1 MIRNLFTILMAVLLL
16 FVINHIYQPISRINL
31 YFSQF
36 ENVQTIYKDDY
47 LFRDLNKNQQLDIYE
62 DARVSIE
69 LRVNDVLSQMTIE
82 EKVGLMFHPP
92 FTVNPGIG
100 MRIYEILIRGNQF
113 TESHIIKK
121 NINHFNLY
129 GNPDP
134 VKLAKRI
141 NQLQNY
147 AARSRLGIPLTI
159 SSDPIHEVERGGGIA
174 SFSVQGFSKW
184 PSQLGLAATRDVE
197 LVKKFA
203 DIARQEYLAVGIR
216 TALHPM
222 ADLATDPRWARNFG
236 TFGSDSKLSTSLTL
250 AYMDGFQGENIDSQS
265 VLTMVKHFPGGGP
278 QENGLDAHLMSGEN
292 QVYPGKMF
300 DYHLEPFIE
309 AINNNLKVIMPYY
322 GIAVDQSNEN
332 IAIGFNRYLLND
344 LLREKLNYDGVICSD
359 WGIITGRHW
368 GVTNLTIP
376 ERYIKAINAGIDQF
390 GGEMHPEIVVQ
401 LVKENK
407 INESRIDRSARR
419 ILKNKFELGLFDD
432 PFVDIESVDK
442 LINTQITQKLAL
454 DAQRKSVVMLKNSN
468 LLPLTEETKIY
479 VDGMEFKDS
488 DINKVNTIEEADV
501 ILMYLHT
508 VFNGNQEPGTD
519 RLFDR
524 FLSNLFPNTDLRF
537 NNQVI
542 KRASEYSQVK
552 PLILVVDLNRPA
564 ILSEL
569 NDLSDALIGTF
580 GVNDEVIHEI
590 INGKTNPSGKLPF
603 ELPSSMSEV
612 EEQFEDV
619 PDDTANPL
627 YKYGYGLSFTD

>member
-1 MIRNLFTILMAVLLL
+1 MIRTLFTILMAALLL

-69 LRVNDVLSQMTIE
+69 LRVNDVLSKMTIE

-250 AYMDGFQGENIDSQS
+250 AYMDGFQGENINSQS

-401 LVKENK
+401 LVRENK
-407 INESRIDRSARR
+407 IDESRIDRSARR

-442 LINTQITQKLAL
+442 LINTEITRKLAL

-612 EEQFEDV
+612 EEQLEDV

-627 YKYGYGLSFTD
+627 YEYGYGLSFTD

>member
-1 MIRNLFTILMAVLLL
+1 MAALLL

-250 AYMDGFQGENIDSQS
+250 AYMDGFQGENINSQS

-322 GIAVDQSNEN
+322 GITVDQSKEN
-332 IAIGFNRYLLND
+332 VAIGFNRYLLND

-407 INESRIDRSARR
+407 IDESRIDQSVRR

-442 LINTQITQKLAL
+442 LINTQTTQKLAL

-488 DINKVNTIEEADV
+488 AINKVNTIEEADV

-519 RLFDR
+519 RLFDK

-537 NNQVI
+537 NNQVV

-580 GVNDEVIHEI
+580 GVNDEVIHEV
-590 INGKTNPSGKLPF
+590 INGKTNPSGALPF

-612 EEQFEDV
+612 EEQLEDV

>member
-1 MIRNLFTILMAVLLL
+1 MIRTLFTILMAVLLL

-36 ENVQTIYKDDY
+36 ENAQTIYKDDY

-69 LRVNDVLSQMTIE
+69 LRVNDVLSQMTIK

-184 PSQLGLAATRDVE
+184 PSQLGLAATRDVG

-250 AYMDGFQGENIDSQS
+250 AYMDGFQGENINSQS

-401 LVKENK
+401 LVRENK
-407 INESRIDRSARR
+407 IDESRIDRSARR

-442 LINTQITQKLAL
+442 LINTQITRKLAL
-454 DAQRKSVVMLKNSN
+454 DAQRKSVVMLKNNN

-612 EEQFEDV
+612 EEQLEDV

>member
-1 MIRNLFTILMAVLLL
+1 MIRTLFTILMAALLL

-92 FTVNPGIG
+92 FTVNPGMG

-250 AYMDGFQGENIDSQS
+250 AYMDGFQGENINSQS

-401 LVKENK
+401 LVRENK
-407 INESRIDRSARR
+407 IDESRIDLSARR

>member
-1 MIRNLFTILMAVLLL
+1 MIRTLFTILMAVLLL

-174 SFSVQGFSKW
+174 SFSVRGFSKW

-250 AYMDGFQGENIDSQS
+250 AYMDGFQGENINSQS

-407 INESRIDRSARR
+407 IDESRIDRSARR

-432 PFVDIESVDK
+432 PFVDIVSVDK

>member
-1 MIRNLFTILMAVLLL
+1 MAVLLL

-69 LRVNDVLSQMTIE
+69 LRVNDVLSQMTIK

-250 AYMDGFQGENIDSQS
+250 AYMDGFQGENINSQS

-300 DYHLEPFIE
+300 DYHLEPFVE

-322 GIAVDQSNEN
+322 GITVDQSKEN
-332 IAIGFNRYLLND
+332 VAIGFNRYLLND

-401 LVKENK
+401 LVRENK
-407 INESRIDRSARR
+407 IDESRIDRSARR

-442 LINTQITQKLAL
+442 LINTQTTQKLAL

-580 GVNDEVIHEI
+580 GVHDEVIHEI

-612 EEQFEDV
+612 EEQLEDV

-627 YKYGYGLSFTD
+627 YEYGYGLSFTD

>member
-1 MIRNLFTILMAVLLL
+1 MIRTLFTILMAVLLL

-250 AYMDGFQGENIDSQS
+250 AYMDGFQGENINSQS

-442 LINTQITQKLAL
+442 LINTQTTQKLAL
-454 DAQRKSVVMLKNSN
+454 DAQRKSVVMLKNNN

>member
-1 MIRNLFTILMAVLLL
+1 MIRTLFTILMAALLL

-69 LRVNDVLSQMTIE
+69 LRVNDLLSQMTIE

-250 AYMDGFQGENIDSQS
+250 AYMDGFQGENINSQS

-401 LVKENK
+401 LVRENK
-407 INESRIDRSARR
+407 IDESRIDRSARR

-612 EEQFEDV
+612 EEQLEDV

>member
-1 MIRNLFTILMAVLLL
+1 MAVLLL

-250 AYMDGFQGENIDSQS
+250 AYMDGFQGENINSQS

-332 IAIGFNRYLLND
+332 IAIGFNRYLLSD

-407 INESRIDRSARR
+407 IDESRIDRSARR

-442 LINTQITQKLAL
+442 LINTQTTQKLAL

>member
-1 MIRNLFTILMAVLLL
+1 MIRTLFTILMAALLL

-250 AYMDGFQGENIDSQS
+250 AYMDGFQGENINSQS

-401 LVKENK
+401 LVRENK
-407 INESRIDRSARR
+407 IDESRIDRSARR

-454 DAQRKSVVMLKNSN
+454 DAQRKSVVMLKNNN

-612 EEQFEDV
+612 EEQLEDV

>member
-1 MIRNLFTILMAVLLL
+1 MIRTLFTILMAALLL

-250 AYMDGFQGENIDSQS
+250 AYMDGFQGENINSQS

-407 INESRIDRSARR
+407 IDESRIDRSARR

-454 DAQRKSVVMLKNSN
+454 DAQRKSVVMLKNNN

>member
-1 MIRNLFTILMAVLLL
+1 MIRTLFTILMAALLL

-174 SFSVQGFSKW
+174 SFSVRGFSKW

-250 AYMDGFQGENIDSQS
+250 AYMDGFQGENINSQS

-401 LVKENK
+401 LVRENK
-407 INESRIDRSARR
+407 IDESRIDRSARR

-432 PFVDIESVDK
+432 PFVDIVSVDK
-442 LINTQITQKLAL
+442 RINTQLTQKLAL

>member
-1 MIRNLFTILMAVLLL
+1 MIRTLFTILMAVLLL

-174 SFSVQGFSKW
+174 SFSVRGFSKW

-250 AYMDGFQGENIDSQS
+250 AYMDGFQGENINSQS

-407 INESRIDRSARR
+407 IDESRIDRSARR

-454 DAQRKSVVMLKNSN
+454 DAQRKSVVMLKNNN

-612 EEQFEDV
+612 EEQLEDV

>member
-1 MIRNLFTILMAVLLL
+1 MIRTLFTILMAALLL

-250 AYMDGFQGENIDSQS
+250 AYMDGFQGENINSQS

-401 LVKENK
+401 LVRENK
-407 INESRIDRSARR
+407 IDESRIDRSARR

-542 KRASEYSQVK
+542 KRASEYSQLK

>member
-174 SFSVQGFSKW
+174 SFSVRGFSKW

-432 PFVDIESVDK
+432 PFVDIVSVDK

>member
-1 MIRNLFTILMAVLLL
+1 MAALLL

-250 AYMDGFQGENIDSQS
+250 AYMDGFQGENINSQS

-401 LVKENK
+401 LVRENK
-407 INESRIDRSARR
+407 IDESRIDRSARR

-612 EEQFEDV
+612 EEQLEDV

-627 YKYGYGLSFTD
+627 YEYGYGLSFTD

>member
-1 MIRNLFTILMAVLLL
+1 MIRAILTILTALLL
-16 FVINHIYQPISRINL
+16 IFVINHIYQPISRINL

-36 ENVQTIYKDDY
+36 ESVETIYKNDY

-62 DARVSIE
+62 DARISSA
-69 LRVNDVLSQMTIE
+69 LRVNDLLSQMTIE

-121 NINHFNLY
+121 HINHFNLY

-184 PSQLGLAATRDVE
+184 PSQLGLAATRDVQ

-236 TFGSDSKLSTSLTL
+236 TFGSDSKLSASLTL
-250 AYMDGFQGENIDSQS
+250 AYMDGFQGENINSQS

-278 QENGLDAHLMSGEN
+278 QENGLDAHLMSGKN

-322 GIAVDQSNEN
+322 GITVDQSKEN
-332 IAIGFNRYLLND
+332 VAIGFNRYLLND

-407 INESRIDRSARR
+407 IDESRIDQSVRR

-442 LINTQITQKLAL
+442 LINTQTTQKLAL

-488 DINKVNTIEEADV
+488 AINKVNTIEEADV

-519 RLFDR
+519 RLFDK

-537 NNQVI
+537 NNQVV

-590 INGKTNPSGKLPF
+590 INGKTNPSGALPF
-603 ELPSSMSEV
+603 ELPSSMNEV
-612 EEQFEDV
+612 EEQLEDV

>member
-1 MIRNLFTILMAVLLL
+1 MIRALLTVLTALLL
-16 FVINHIYQPISRINL
+16 IFVINHIYQPISRINL

-36 ENVQTIYKDDY
+36 ESVETIYKNDY

-62 DARVSIE
+62 DARISSA
-69 LRVNDVLSQMTIE
+69 LRVNDLLSQMTIE

-121 NINHFNLY
+121 HINHFNLY

-184 PSQLGLAATRDVE
+184 PSQLGLAATRDVQ

-236 TFGSDSKLSTSLTL
+236 TFGSDSKLSASLTL
-250 AYMDGFQGENIDSQS
+250 AYMDGFQGENINSQS

-278 QENGLDAHLMSGEN
+278 QESGLDAHLMSGKN

-322 GIAVDQSNEN
+322 GITVDQSKEN
-332 IAIGFNRYLLND
+332 VAIGFNRYLLND

-407 INESRIDRSARR
+407 IDESRIDQSVRR

-442 LINTQITQKLAL
+442 LINTQTTQKLAL

-488 DINKVNTIEEADV
+488 AINKVNTIEEADV

-519 RLFDR
+519 RLFDK

-537 NNQVI
+537 NNQVV

-590 INGKTNPSGKLPF
+590 INGKTNPSGALPF

-612 EEQFEDV
+612 EEQLEDV

>member
-1 MIRNLFTILMAVLLL
+1 MAVLLL

>member
-1 MIRNLFTILMAVLLL
+1 MIRTLFTILMAVLLL

-174 SFSVQGFSKW
+174 SFSVRGFSKW

-250 AYMDGFQGENIDSQS
+250 AYMDGFQGENINSQS

-332 IAIGFNRYLLND
+332 IAIGFNRYLLSD

-407 INESRIDRSARR
+407 IDESRIDRSARR

-612 EEQFEDV
+612 EEQLEDV

-627 YKYGYGLSFTD
+627 YEYGYGLSFTD

>member
-1 MIRNLFTILMAVLLL
+1 MIRTLFTILMAVLLL

-250 AYMDGFQGENIDSQS
+250 AYMDGFQGENINSQS

-332 IAIGFNRYLLND
+332 IAIGFNRYLLSD

-407 INESRIDRSARR
+407 IDESRIDRSARR

-442 LINTQITQKLAL
+442 LINTQITRKLAL
-454 DAQRKSVVMLKNSN
+454 DAQRKSVVMLKNNN

-612 EEQFEDV
+612 EKQLEDV

>member
-1 MIRNLFTILMAVLLL
+1 MIRTLFTILMAVLLL

-134 VKLAKRI
+134 AKLAKRI

-174 SFSVQGFSKW
+174 SFSVRGFSKW

-250 AYMDGFQGENIDSQS
+250 AYMDGFQGENINSQS

-332 IAIGFNRYLLND
+332 IAIGFNRYLLSD

-407 INESRIDRSARR
+407 IDESRIDRSARR

-442 LINTQITQKLAL
+442 LINTQITRKLAL
-454 DAQRKSVVMLKNSN
+454 DAQRKSVVMLKNNN

-612 EEQFEDV
+612 EEQLEDV

>member
-1 MIRNLFTILMAVLLL
+1 MIRTLFTILMAVLLL

-174 SFSVQGFSKW
+174 SFSVRGFSKW

-250 AYMDGFQGENIDSQS
+250 AYMDGFQGENINSQS

-401 LVKENK
+401 LVRENK
-407 INESRIDRSARR
+407 IDESRIDRSARR

>member
-1 MIRNLFTILMAVLLL
+1 MIRTLFTILMAALLL

-174 SFSVQGFSKW
+174 SFSVRGFSKW

-250 AYMDGFQGENIDSQS
+250 AYMDGFQGENINSQS

-612 EEQFEDV
+612 EEQLEDV

-627 YKYGYGLSFTD
+627 YEYGYGLSFTD

>member
-1 MIRNLFTILMAVLLL
+1 MIRTLFTILMATLLL

-250 AYMDGFQGENIDSQS
+250 AYMDGFQGENINSQS

-401 LVKENK
+401 LVRENK
-407 INESRIDRSARR
+407 IDESRIDRSARR

>member
-1 MIRNLFTILMAVLLL
+1 
-16 FVINHIYQPISRINL
+16 
-31 YFSQF
+31 
-36 ENVQTIYKDDY
+36 
-47 LFRDLNKNQQLDIYE
+47 
-62 DARVSIE
+62 
-69 LRVNDVLSQMTIE
+69 
-82 EKVGLMFHPP
+82 
-92 FTVNPGIG
+92 
-100 MRIYEILIRGNQF
+100 
-113 TESHIIKK
+113 
-121 NINHFNLY
+121 
-129 GNPDP
+129 
-134 VKLAKRI
+134 
-141 NQLQNY
+141 
-147 AARSRLGIPLTI
+147 
-159 SSDPIHEVERGGGIA
+159 
-174 SFSVQGFSKW
+174 
-184 PSQLGLAATRDVE
+184 
-197 LVKKFA
+197 
-203 DIARQEYLAVGIR
+203 
-216 TALHPM
+216 
-222 ADLATDPRWARNFG
+222 
-236 TFGSDSKLSTSLTL
+236 
-250 AYMDGFQGENIDSQS
+250 
-265 VLTMVKHFPGGGP
+265 
-278 QENGLDAHLMSGEN
+278 MSGEN

-401 LVKENK
+401 LVRENK
-407 INESRIDRSARR
+407 IDESRIDRSARR

-432 PFVDIESVDK
+432 PFVDIVSVDK

-542 KRASEYSQVK
+542 KRASEYLS
-552 PLILVVDLNRPA
+552 LIH
-564 ILSEL
+564 I
-569 NDLSDALIGTF
+569 
-580 GVNDEVIHEI
+580 
-590 INGKTNPSGKLPF
+590 
-603 ELPSSMSEV
+603 
-612 EEQFEDV
+612 
-619 PDDTANPL
+619 
-627 YKYGYGLSFTD
+627 

>member
-1 MIRNLFTILMAVLLL
+1 MIRTLFTILMAALLL

-250 AYMDGFQGENIDSQS
+250 AYMDGFQGENINSQS

-401 LVKENK
+401 LVRENK
-407 INESRIDRSARR
+407 IDESRIDRSARR

-488 DINKVNTIEEADV
+488 DINKVNNIEEADV

-612 EEQFEDV
+612 EEQLEDV

-627 YKYGYGLSFTD
+627 YEYGYGLSFTD

>member
-1 MIRNLFTILMAVLLL
+1 MIRTLFTILMAVLLL

-174 SFSVQGFSKW
+174 SFSVRGFSKW

-250 AYMDGFQGENIDSQS
+250 AYMDGFQGENINSQS

-332 IAIGFNRYLLND
+332 IAIGFNRYLLSD

-407 INESRIDRSARR
+407 IDESRIDRSARR

-432 PFVDIESVDK
+432 PFVDIVSVDK

-454 DAQRKSVVMLKNSN
+454 DAQRKSVVMLKNNN

-612 EEQFEDV
+612 EEQLEDV

>member
-1 MIRNLFTILMAVLLL
+1 MIRTLFTILMAVLLL

-174 SFSVQGFSKW
+174 SFSVRGFSKW

-250 AYMDGFQGENIDSQS
+250 AYMDGFQGENINSQS

-407 INESRIDRSARR
+407 IDESRIDRSARR

-442 LINTQITQKLAL
+442 LINTQITRKLAL
-454 DAQRKSVVMLKNSN
+454 DAQRKSVVMLKNNN

-612 EEQFEDV
+612 EEQLEDV

>member
-1 MIRNLFTILMAVLLL
+1 MIRTLFTILMAVLLL

-174 SFSVQGFSKW
+174 SFSVRGFSKW

-250 AYMDGFQGENIDSQS
+250 AYMDGFQGENINSQS

>member
-1 MIRNLFTILMAVLLL
+1 MIRTLFTILMAALLL

-174 SFSVQGFSKW
+174 SFSVRGFSKW

-250 AYMDGFQGENIDSQS
+250 AYMDGFQGENINSQS

-407 INESRIDRSARR
+407 IDESRIDRSARR

-432 PFVDIESVDK
+432 PFVDIVSVDK

-454 DAQRKSVVMLKNSN
+454 DAQRKSVVMLKNNN

-612 EEQFEDV
+612 EEQLEDV

>member
-1 MIRNLFTILMAVLLL
+1 MIRTLFTILMAALLL

-69 LRVNDVLSQMTIE
+69 LRVNDVPSQMTIE

-250 AYMDGFQGENIDSQS
+250 AYMDGFQGENINSQS

-590 INGKTNPSGKLPF
+590 INGKTNPSGALPF

-612 EEQFEDV
+612 EEQLEDV

>member
-1 MIRNLFTILMAVLLL
+1 MIRTLFTILMAVLLL

-36 ENVQTIYKDDY
+36 ENAQKIYKDDY

-62 DARVSIE
+62 DARISIE
-69 LRVNDVLSQMTIE
+69 LRVNDLLSQMTIE

-184 PSQLGLAATRDVE
+184 PSQLGLAATRDAE

-250 AYMDGFQGENIDSQS
+250 AYMDGFQGENINSQS

-407 INESRIDRSARR
+407 IDESRIDRSARR

-442 LINTQITQKLAL
+442 LINKEITQKLAL

-488 DINKVNTIEEADV
+488 NINKVNTIEEADV

-537 NNQVI
+537 NNQVV

-552 PLILVVDLNRPA
+552 PLILVVDINRPA

-612 EEQFEDV
+612 EEQLEDV

-627 YKYGYGLSFTD
+627 YEYAYGLSFTD

>member
-1 MIRNLFTILMAVLLL
+1 MIRTLFTILMAALLL

-92 FTVNPGIG
+92 FTVNPGMG

-174 SFSVQGFSKW
+174 SFSVRGFSKW

-250 AYMDGFQGENIDSQS
+250 AYMDGFQGENINSQS

-332 IAIGFNRYLLND
+332 IAIGFNRYLIND

-401 LVKENK
+401 LVRENK
-407 INESRIDRSARR
+407 IDESRIDRSARR

-454 DAQRKSVVMLKNSN
+454 DAQRKSVVMLKNNN

>member
-1 MIRNLFTILMAVLLL
+1 MIRTLFTILMAALLL

-62 DARVSIE
+62 DARFSIE
-69 LRVNDVLSQMTIE
+69 LRVNDLLSQMTIE

-250 AYMDGFQGENIDSQS
+250 AYMDGFQGENINSQS

-401 LVKENK
+401 LVRENK
-407 INESRIDRSARR
+407 IDESRIDRSARR

-454 DAQRKSVVMLKNSN
+454 DAQRKSVVLLKNSN

-612 EEQFEDV
+612 EEQLEDV

-627 YKYGYGLSFTD
+627 YEYGYGLSFTD

>member
-1 MIRNLFTILMAVLLL
+1 MIRTLFTILMAVLLL

-250 AYMDGFQGENIDSQS
+250 AYMDGFQGENINSQS

-407 INESRIDRSARR
+407 IDESRIDRSARR

-612 EEQFEDV
+612 EEQLEDV